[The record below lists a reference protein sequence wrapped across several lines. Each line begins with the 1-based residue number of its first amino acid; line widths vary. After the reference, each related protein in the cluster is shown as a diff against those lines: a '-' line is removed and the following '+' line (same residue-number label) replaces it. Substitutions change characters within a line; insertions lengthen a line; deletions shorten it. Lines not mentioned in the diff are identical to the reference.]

1 MPENKKT
8 SASAGY
14 LIVIEG
20 IDGTGKSTQA
30 SMLSETLRES
40 KQEVIQSFEPTNG
53 PWGKK
58 LRDSATTGRLSIQD
72 ELSYFI
78 NDRRE
83 HVNDVIEP
91 TIASGGIVILDRYYF
106 STMAYQGA
114 RGIDPT
120 SIRTENESFAPK
132 PDLLI
137 VLDLDVDTAL
147 ERIGVRDGEANEFEK
162 RESLN
167 FCRDLFLSLAE
178 NDGAHIIN
186 ANTTIEEVHQKLA
199 ALVQRELKL

>member
-1 MPENKKT
+1 MSDNNKT
-8 SASAGY
+8 STPNGY

-30 SMLSETLRES
+30 TMIAEALREN
-40 KQEVIQSFEPTNG
+40 KHEVIQSFEPTNG

-72 ELSYFI
+72 ELSYFV

-83 HVNDVIEP
+83 HVEQVIEP
-91 TIASGGIVILDRYYF
+91 TMARGGIVVLDRYYF

-114 RGIDPT
+114 RGIDT
-120 SIRTENESFAPK
+120 TTIRKENESFAPK

-147 ERIGVRDGEANEFEK
+147 QRIGVRDGEANEFEK

-167 FCRDLFLSLAE
+167 FCRELFLSLRQQ
-178 NDGAHIIN
+178 DGAHIID
-186 ANTTIEEVHQKLA
+186 ANTSIKEVQEKLM
-199 ALVQRELKL
+199 ALVQKELSV